1 MLLARPKW
9 APRGPSW
16 CSQPRMLLVQ
26 GCSQRSSCGR
36 RHRGGD
42 KSGPGPIP
50 RLAATKREPGAGSA
64 SHAPLQPY
72 RTGISLI
79 KPWTEPKPA
88 PNRAVRGREGCRDQ
102 HRGERPC
109 RAVPGPWPACS
120 RARSSSSRSSGEGPS
135 KPWPHRDRRAS
146 SWPASPPANRC
157 PGKGVGNPRLGGSSL
172 LQMSYLG
179 AGVTG
184 DPPALGWGDLSFPF
198 SPPQVMLGKLWLFG
212 AWSSVRGWIIVMGWG
227 LNHAAP
233 STCPSDCLSPSFP
246 WSRSPGQQG
255 QTTQNGTKGLLVP
268 TELCWD
274 AQGFVRLRH
283 NNTSSNLERLY
294 SGGCHNIG

>member
-26 GCSQRSSCGR
+26 GCSQQSSCGR

-88 PNRAVRGREGCRDQ
+88 PN
-102 HRGERPC
+102 

-179 AGVTG
+179 ARVTG
-184 DPPALGWGDLSFPF
+184 DPP
-198 SPPQVMLGKLWLFG
+198 
-212 AWSSVRGWIIVMGWG
+212 
-227 LNHAAP
+227 
-233 STCPSDCLSPSFP
+233 P
-246 WSRSPGQQG
+246 W
-255 QTTQNGTKGLLVP
+255 
-268 TELCWD
+268 
-274 AQGFVRLRH
+274 A
-283 NNTSSNLERLY
+283 
-294 SGGCHNIG
+294 GGI